1 MKISINAL
9 IYIYMLICFSLLL
22 YNIIYIIKSY
32 ISKKLMKKRSFYW
45 KGEILKQISFLQ
57 KQENVE
63 ESHLRKLERK
73 LSKTEELIAYVD
85 ALDSLNEHDTFEIYL
100 QNTFVA
106 QQTLALKYAKKDSMN
121 RAFFA
126 YTISKY
132 PSCIGEKFRPI
143 MRILI
148 SYLDNS
154 TVYCRENSLKAL
166 CALGNIQAVEN
177 ALQILND
184 YHWFHHKKLLSDG
197 LATFRGDKEKLMEVL
212 WKHINDWDENIMISV
227 VQFITICGGQYQEV
241 FFPML
246 LSDNTSIE
254 IRLGIM
260 RYYRR
265 YFYEPVREILYSFL
279 QDDNI
284 DENLIIVAAIV
295 LDRYPGEET
304 IDILKEALHHH
315 NWYVRRNA
323 ASSLYNLGVE
333 LDTLDNILN
342 GDDRYAKDMLN
353 YKYQVKAGEVV
364 S

>member
-1 MKISINAL
+1 MKISINYL
-9 IYIYMLICFSLLL
+9 IYSYMLICLFLLF
-22 YNIIYIIKSY
+22 YNIIYIIKSD
-32 ISKKLMKKRSFYW
+32 ISKKLMKKRSSYW

-57 KQENVE
+57 KQENIE
-63 ESHLRKLERK
+63 KRHLRNLEKKLVK
-73 LSKTEELIAYVD
+73 IEELIYYVA
-85 ALDSLNEHDTFEIYL
+85 ALDSLNGHDTFEIYL
-100 QNTFVA
+100 QNIFVT
-106 QQTLALKYAKKDSMN
+106 QQTLALKYAKKDSMS

-126 YTISKY
+126 YIISKY
-132 PSCIGEKFRPI
+132 PSCNGDEIRPI

-148 SYLDNS
+148 SYLDDS
-154 TVYCRENSLKAL
+154 TIYCRENVLNAL

-184 YHWFHHKKLLSDG
+184 NHWFHHKKLLSDG
-197 LATFRGDKEKLMEVL
+197 LATFSGDKEKLMEVL

-246 LSDNTSIE
+246 LSDNTNIE

-265 YFYEPVREILYSFL
+265 YAYEPVREILYSFL

-284 DENLIIVAAIV
+284 DENLIIVAALV

-323 ASSLYNLGVE
+323 ASSLYNLRVE
-333 LDTLDNILN
+333 LNTLDNILE
-342 GDDRYAKDMLN
+342 GDDPYAKDILN
-353 YKYQVKAGEVV
+353 YKYQVKVGEVV

>member
-132 PSCIGEKFRPI
+132 PSCNGEKFRPI

-342 GDDRYAKDMLN
+342 GDDRYAKDILN